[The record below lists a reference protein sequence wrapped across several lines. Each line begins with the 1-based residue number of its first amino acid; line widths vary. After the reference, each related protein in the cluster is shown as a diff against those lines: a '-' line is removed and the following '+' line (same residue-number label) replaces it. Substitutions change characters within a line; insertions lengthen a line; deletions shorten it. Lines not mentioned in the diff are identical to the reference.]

1 MKIIGLAYANWC
13 PHCTS
18 LKPHWDTMK
27 QNLSSDCR
35 VIEVE
40 ESDFN
45 KQNKIDEINHELKGD
60 SELQI
65 HGYPTMFKINN
76 GKIDYYNGER
86 DVKSMSLFFDGSKKA
101 KSKTQK
107 KNKTKKGKKSK
118 KNKTKKMKGGDE
130 PHEII
135 KSYIKQITSPTDP
148 QQ

>member
-76 GKIDYYNGER
+76 GKIDYYNGEN
-86 DVKSMSLFFDGSKKA
+86 VTLNQCLYFLMV
-101 KSKTQK
+101 QK
-107 KNKTKKGKKSK
+107 KHRKKTKQKKEKSLK
-118 KNKTKKMKGGDE
+118 K
-130 PHEII
+130 
-135 KSYIKQITSPTDP
+135 IKQKK
-148 QQ
+148 

>member
-76 GKIDYYNGER
+76 GKIDYYNGE
-86 DVKSMSLFFDGSKKA
+86 
-101 KSKTQK
+101 T
-107 KNKTKKGKKSK
+107 
-118 KNKTKKMKGGDE
+118 
-130 PHEII
+130 
-135 KSYIKQITSPTDP
+135 
-148 QQ
+148 